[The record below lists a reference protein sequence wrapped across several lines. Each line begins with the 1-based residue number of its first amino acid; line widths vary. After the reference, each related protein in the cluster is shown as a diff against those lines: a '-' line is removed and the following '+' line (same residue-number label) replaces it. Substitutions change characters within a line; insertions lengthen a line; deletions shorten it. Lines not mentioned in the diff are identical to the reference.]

1 MKRWDATT
9 KLRESFNAE
18 KAERTQKREE
28 MMSRLRKRDLD
39 YERHGGVPVTV
50 ETRGEVTIETRGTPP
65 GGCRRCFVR
74 LGL

>member
-28 MMSRLRKRDLD
+28 MMSRLRKRDLE

-50 ETRGEVTIETRGTPP
+50 ETRGGITVETRGRPP
-65 GGCRRCFVR
+65 IGCAGKVWR
-74 LGL
+74 LG